1 MEGEGG
7 EAAGGEGPVTR
18 AQLRRSRE
26 LRTAAS
32 EGAAEEQG
40 SEPVGREENIGEEE
54 GELNGSGIANQEE
67 TIVES
72 KELGTRTAILL
83 ILLIFISSAEAMF
96 AVWWTLPKVSPEGVS
111 SALMCSSRPSPYLEA
126 FSSP

>member
-1 MEGEGG
+1 MGLGWTMADYVNRPSCIYPESGHGPASRDRSLLLIIGKVRTVLSFNMCIADTFGRFWTLLFKREMEGEGG

-40 SEPVGREENIGEEE
+40 SEPVGKGE
-54 GELNGSGIANQEE
+54 
-67 TIVES
+67 
-72 KELGTRTAILL
+72 K
-83 ILLIFISSAEAMF
+83 
-96 AVWWTLPKVSPEGVS
+96 
-111 SALMCSSRPSPYLEA
+111 
-126 FSSP
+126 